1 MDKKTINHY
10 GWVVVLSLIIAV
22 MLAFATPFGEYIGN
36 GVVSI
41 AQGMVGTNSEAVSDE
56 NVENLKDKFSDIL
69 NDCPHE
75 NTHVVGVKEA
85 TCGKDGYTGDLV
97 CKDCLAILEEGK
109 KEKGTI
115 HDYGPQTTKTPSTC
129 STQGVAEK
137 TCLNCGHIEK
147 IYLETVAHSN
157 FYETGAKAVTCTV
170 DGNTPN
176 RLCGVCNAVVE
187 YGQTIKST
195 GHTIV
200 STPAVAATCSTTGLT
215 EGSHCSKCNEVIKKQ
230 MVIPK
235 AAHAEINGGTFG
247 VHKKCKTCGVTTQ
260 PTHSF
265 QMTTL
270 GTATC
275 TAGATVRSS
284 CNCGY
289 YYDSEIP
296 PKPHTEVAVSA
307 VTATCKT
314 RGLSAGSKC
323 SVCNTWIIPQ
333 YESSLNP
340 DNHEGSVVNG
350 GTQYVH
356 TKYNC
361 CNKTVS
367 ANHTYTEK
375 ITTTATCTTDGSK
388 KFTCSCGYN
397 YTEKINKL
405 GHTPVTL
412 GATTATCKTA
422 GLTEGSKCST
432 CNTILTQQVASA
444 LNPNNHEGTIVN
456 GGTQAVHTKYNC
468 CNKTVSTTHSY
479 TPVVNV
485 QATCIT
491 DGKTT
496 QQCGCGYSYTETVP
510 ASGSHT
516 LEAVTLNTRYT
527 SHYECSVCD
536 AKIIPEGATYYVQ
549 TDYYND
555 YDYSGATKTLVGDGK
570 TVEFPTASSVNDVYV
585 YNGYEYYYGDGYCD
599 DGCWSKYCGCEYE
612 TTGWGVRYT
621 GQDKSPVQ
629 ILESINGVNVTST
642 TYTFADNYEL
652 TTAPEIPQYVTNCRG
667 MFSYCENLSDY
678 KNNGVAIE
686 GFEDYIIPDAVT
698 NIIGMFAH
706 CYNLPYAPEL
716 PESLIYMDSAFMY
729 CSSLTEMPEIPE
741 NVQNTQ
747 YAFECCENLTTITS
761 ISHLTNLRYVD
772 GMFSE
777 CTSLTI
783 APIFPDSVT
792 NMDNV
797 FYNCYS
803 IVTYENSEEDDGY
816 FYDYAFP
823 SNLNRAG
830 YTFYNCDGIYYM
842 ATLPEGVVYMYG
854 TFKDCDMISN
864 VSIPMNATDIS
875 YAYYN
880 CDSLEY
886 VYINNSHV
894 EKMNFAFAYC
904 ENLYEFSI
912 YNDDDEY
919 YIKDLSYTFCYCPNL
934 YYAYCYSDKIESMNY
949 TFYQCNNL
957 YGVSSVPESVM
968 WMDGTF
974 AYIAGDCYIYIYA
987 NPEEGNYDNCFQG
1000 VANNVYL
1007 SGSSTKLA
1015 KFAATDGYT
1024 DFSTNDKVRV
1034 VVNNPMPYNSTYYVQ
1049 PTSNKLN
1056 TYTGATK
1063 VWYGDGI
1070 TVPYPTPVQG
1080 DAFVYNGYEYRYQ
1093 QAINVYSDSSE
1104 EDGFHNY
1111 WENTDIGLTLSKTSI
1126 SGWGVRV
1133 LDNTL
1138 TTYPT
1143 VLSEIAGK
1151 PLTNMTMTF
1160 EDCYNLTSLPSNFV
1174 IPETVVSVY
1183 ELFDQCYSL
1192 VTIPDSIVLH
1202 DGIVCTQGMF
1212 WECHSLSYL
1221 PDNFVV
1227 PASVEDMRNMFNEC
1241 ASLSEII
1248 TINANPTYYDYCF
1261 AHTELDIYLTGTSN
1275 ELAQLA
1281 DTDTNDNVHLLNV
1294 KNTVPTGAIYYRG
1307 IPAYTTSEGPGSA
1320 PKIGTYTGA
1329 TATYSAGST
1338 LPSTP
1343 QSGDRF
1349 VYNGYEYAY
1358 NCYAWNGYI
1367 NGQEN
1372 FSWVKDESLGGWGVK
1387 VLNSDEYTYVAP
1399 LTSIGGKP
1407 IVAYSST
1414 YEDCVNLEYLSP
1426 YFKLT
1431 DSTKMTSQMFDE
1443 CYSLSYLPDGFTIPN
1458 SVVRADGTFWQ
1469 CESLSYL
1476 PDGFTI
1482 GTGAT
1487 NISNMFTNCYSLS
1500 DEIEI
1505 KSKVVSDYAGMFIG
1519 VNYRIDIFGSCDF
1532 DTLCAIA
1539 ATDGYSDYSSNDKV
1553 RIKTLVTTE
1562 TSHSPYQ
1569 NNLTYIV
1576 LDTYNFESAD
1586 SVDITIVYQTESGC
1600 DWVSIVEGTDYVAG
1614 KSQNESRRYLSTSG
1628 SVITTTGTNY
1638 STKFMGSTKTT
1649 KTFKNVSIKAGSI
1662 IFRTDGSVNNYY
1674 GAKVIV
1680 TPNYGTD
1687 NNTIAETAH
1696 YTYPNSVNYTV
1707 LNTFNY
1713 SGAKSVD
1720 IIVISEFESYSYDWI
1735 SITEGTD
1742 YVSGSSYSSTRKYL
1756 SRDGSIVS
1764 CLGSDSAARISYN
1777 SALDTKKN
1785 NTFIYKNVNMT
1796 SGSIIFRTDGSVND
1810 YYGAKVIVI
1819 PNY

>member
-10 GWVVVLSLIIAV
+10 GWVIVISLVMAV
-22 MLAFATPFGEYIGN
+22 MLAFATPFGTYIGD
-36 GVVSI
+36 GIVSI
-41 AQGMVGTNSEAVSDE
+41 AQGMVGTNSEAVKDE

-75 NTHVVGVKEA
+75 NTHITGVKET

-97 CKDCLAILEEGK
+97 CKDCLAVLKEGEK
-109 KEKGTI
+109 TKGTI
-115 HDYGPQTTKTPSTC
+115 HDYGTQVVKTPSTC
-129 STQGVAEK
+129 SEQGVAEK
-137 TCLNCGHIEK
+137 TCKNCGHIEK
-147 IYLETVAHSN
+147 VYLETVAHSN
-157 FYETGAKAVTCTV
+157 FYETGEKAATCTV

-176 RLCGVCNAVVE
+176 RLCGVCNTVVE

-195 GHTIV
+195 GHTV
-200 STPAVAATCSTTGLT
+200 VKTNAVAATCSATGLT

-230 MVIPK
+230 TVIPK
-235 AAHAEINGGTFG
+235 AAHAEINGGTAG
-247 VHKKCKTCGVTTQ
+247 IHKKCKVCGITTD
-260 PTHSF
+260 TIHSYS
-265 QMTTL
+265 MTTL

-275 TAGATVRSS
+275 TEGAIIRNQ

-289 YYDSEIP
+289 YYDTQMP
-296 PKPHTEVAVSA
+296 AKPHTEVAVAA
-307 VTATCKT
+307 VTATCTQK
-314 RGLSAGSKC
+314 GLSAGTKC
-323 SVCNTWIIPQ
+323 SVCNTWIVPQ

-340 DNHEGSVVNG
+340 N
-350 GTQYVH
+350 
-356 TKYNC
+356 
-361 CNKTVS
+361 
-367 ANHTYTEK
+367 NHT
-375 ITTTATCTTDGSK
+375 GS
-388 KFTCSCGYN
+388 
-397 YTEKINKL
+397 
-405 GHTPVTL
+405 
-412 GATTATCKTA
+412 
-422 GLTEGSKCST
+422 
-432 CNTILTQQVASA
+432 
-444 LNPNNHEGTIVN
+444 IVN
-456 GGTQAVHTKYNC
+456 AGTKEIHTKYNC
-468 CNKTVSTTHSY
+468 CNKTVSTAHSY
-479 TPVVNV
+479 TEVVTLA
-485 QATCIT
+485 ATCTKDGTKSHQCSCGYSYTTTIAKT
-491 DGKTT
+491 GHTIVPLGATTATCKTPGLTSGTKCSTCNAIIDQQVTSALNPNNHEGSIVNGGTANVHTKYSCCNKIVSTTHTYTPIVNIAATCVTEGKTT
-496 QQCGCGYSYTETVP
+496 QQCSCGYSYIETIP
-510 ASGSHT
+510 ASGSHDLT
-516 LEAVTLNTRYT
+516 PVTLNTQYT
-527 SHYECSVCD
+527 SHYECSKCD
-536 AKIIPEGATYYVQ
+536 AKVIPEGATYYVQ

-555 YDYSGATKTLVGDGK
+555 YDYSGATKTLVGDGE
-570 TVEFPTASSVNDVYV
+570 TVEFPTTSSVNDVYV
-585 YNGYEYYYGDGYCD
+585 YNDYEYYYGDGYCD
-599 DGCWSKYCGCEYE
+599 DGCWSKCCGCEYE

-621 GQDKSPVQ
+621 GQDESPVQ

-652 TTAPEIPQYVTNCRG
+652 TTAPEIPQYVTNCYG
-667 MFSYCENLSDY
+667 MFSWCQNLLNY
-678 KNNGVAIE
+678 KNDGIAIE
-686 GFEDYIIPDAVT
+686 GFEDYTIPDGVT
-698 NIIGMFAH
+698 NISRMFAY
-706 CYNLPYAPEL
+706 CTNISTSPDLPNSLMYMESAFAGT
-716 PESLIYMDSAFMY
+716 SLIHMPAIPEDVVDMQYTFSN
-729 CSSLTEMPEIPE
+729 CGSLTNISSL
-741 NVQNTQ
+741 
-747 YAFECCENLTTITS
+747 
-761 ISHLTNLRYVD
+761 SHLTNLQYVN
-772 GMFSE
+772 GLFE
-777 CTSLTI
+777 NCTSLTI

-823 SNLNRAG
+823 SNLSKAG
-830 YTFYNCDGIYYM
+830 HAFYNCDGIYNM

-864 VSIPMNATDIS
+864 VSIPMSATDIS

-880 CDSLEY
+880 CDNLEY
-886 VYINNSHV
+886 VYIYNSHV

-904 ENLYEFSI
+904 ENLYGFEI
-912 YNDDDEY
+912 YNDDGEY
-919 YIKDLSYTFCYCPNL
+919 YVKDLSYAFCYCPNL
-934 YYAYCYSDKIESMNY
+934 YDAYCYSDKIESMNY
-949 TFYQCNNL
+949 TFYQCTNL
-957 YGVSSVPESVM
+957 HYVSSVPESVI

-974 AYIAGDCYIYIYA
+974 AYISGDSYIYIYA

-1000 VANNVYL
+1000 VANNTYL
-1007 SGSSTKLA
+1007 SGSSTMLA

-1034 VVNNPMPYNSTYYVQ
+1034 VVDNPMPYGSTYYVQ

-1063 VWYGDGI
+1063 VWNGDGI
-1070 TVPYPTPVQG
+1070 TIPYPTPVQG

-1093 QAINVYSDSSE
+1093 QAINVFHDTNEPNGYYDYWQSE
-1104 EDGFHNY
+1104 
-1111 WENTDIGLTLSKTSI
+1111 LLSGNPESSI
-1126 SGWGVRV
+1126 SGWGVSILNRDV
-1133 LDNTL
+1133 
-1138 TTYPT
+1138 TTAPAIMST
-1143 VLSEIAGK
+1143 IANE
-1151 PLTNMTMTF
+1151 PVTNLCATF
-1160 EDCYNLTSLPSNFV
+1160 EDCYNLTTLASNF
-1174 IPETVVSVY
+1174 
-1183 ELFDQCYSL
+1183 
-1192 VTIPDSIVLH
+1192 TIPSTVTSTWQMFDECSSLNNLPQTFLLP
-1202 DGIVCTQGMF
+1202 DGIITTTGMF
-1212 WECHSLSYL
+1212 WENQSLTKL
-1221 PDNFVV
+1221 PDKFVI
-1227 PASVEDMRNMFNEC
+1227 PSSVLYMSTMFDGC
-1241 ASLSEII
+1241 ASLSDII
-1248 TINANPTYYDYCF
+1248 TINATPTTYNDAFYD
-1261 AHTELDIYLTGTSN
+1261 TTLEIYLVGSSGN
-1275 ELAQLA
+1275 LSELA
-1281 DTDTNDNVHLLNV
+1281 DTDNYDNVNLLNV
-1294 KNTVPTGAIYYRG
+1294 SNKVPTGATYYRG
-1307 IPAYTTSEGPGSA
+1307 IAAYTTAQGPGSA

-1329 TATYSAGST
+1329 TSTYSAGST
-1338 LPSTP
+1338 MPSTP

-1372 FSWVKDESLGGWGVK
+1372 FSWVKDETLNGWGVK
-1387 VLNSDEYTYVAP
+1387 VLNSDEYTYDAP
-1399 LTSIGGKP
+1399 LKSIGGKP
-1407 IVAYSST
+1407 VVAYSSM

-1426 YFKLT
+1426 YFKLA
-1431 DSTKMTSQMFDE
+1431 DGTKMTSQMFDE

-1742 YVSGSSYSSTRKYL
+1742 YVSGSSYSATRRYL

-1764 CLGSDSAARISYN
+1764 CLGSDSAARISYD
-1777 SALDTKKN
+1777 SSLDTN
-1785 NTFIYKNVNMT
+1785 RRNTFIYRNVNMT